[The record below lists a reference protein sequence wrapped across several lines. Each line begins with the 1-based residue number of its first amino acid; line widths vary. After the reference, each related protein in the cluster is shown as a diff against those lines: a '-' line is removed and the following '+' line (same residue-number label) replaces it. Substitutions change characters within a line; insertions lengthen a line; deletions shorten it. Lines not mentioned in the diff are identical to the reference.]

1 MTAYFY
7 REGRSIDYTPSGA
20 DVSAGD
26 VVIVGD
32 IIGVAEDDIADGDT
46 GTLRIEGIF
55 KMPAPA
61 GTAFAA
67 GDAVTWD
74 GTDIAATT
82 FGDAVHGV
90 VVAACASAETTALVK
105 LTPTGVIP
113 EAG

>member
-1 MTAYFY
+1 VRT
-7 REGRSIDYTPSGA
+7 
-20 DVSAGD
+20 VSAGD

-67 GDAVTWD
+67 GDAVTWGRYRYCGND
-74 GTDIAATT
+74 
-82 FGDAVHGV
+82 VW
-90 VVAACASAETTALVK
+90 
-105 LTPTGVIP
+105 
-113 EAG
+113 